1 MTTALL
7 DRLSAP
13 APATPAA
20 LPRHYLLTRFR
31 ALALFGC
38 RPAERVVRSVLP
50 ASENLHNSRL
60 LHCSK
65 TSAELLRGDQH
76 RAERG
81 HQTLREC
88 GRSGSAAR
96 CQELHS
102 VVLRARLIRRPCS
115 WIGAWNSL
123 WLPCTLAEC

>member
-31 ALALFGC
+31 ALALFGR

-50 ASENLHNSRL
+50 ASENLHNSRPSGRRSRTSRR
-60 LHCSK
+60 LHPESCPYNGAPACYRHSRRK
-65 TSAELLRGDQH
+65 GGTQGWTASVAD
-76 RAERG
+76 
-81 HQTLREC
+81 
-88 GRSGSAAR
+88 RSSEGG
-96 CQELHS
+96 
-102 VVLRARLIRRPCS
+102 RRP
-115 WIGAWNSL
+115 
-123 WLPCTLAEC
+123 PPP

>member
-31 ALALFGC
+31 ALALFGR

-65 TSAELLRGDQH
+65 TSADYSEGINTELNAATKLSVNVDVPDRLLDAKSCI
-76 RAERG
+76 RLCSERD
-81 HQTLREC
+81 
-88 GRSGSAAR
+88 
-96 CQELHS
+96 
-102 VVLRARLIRRPCS
+102 
-115 WIGAWNSL
+115 
-123 WLPCTLAEC
+123 